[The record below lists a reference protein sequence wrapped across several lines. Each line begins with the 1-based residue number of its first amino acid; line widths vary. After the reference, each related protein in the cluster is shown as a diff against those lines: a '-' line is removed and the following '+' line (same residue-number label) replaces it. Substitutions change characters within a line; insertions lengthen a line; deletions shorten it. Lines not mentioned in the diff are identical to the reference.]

1 MERLTM
7 IDGCGNDELV
17 RCMDCSL
24 EKAGE
29 NLENCGFCEEGWQ
42 KALKKLTA
50 YEDTGLEPEDLA
62 LGLNAAVRRKAGAE
76 YYGLS
81 PDQMDVAVDLFRTD
95 KDGRVVVLPCKIGGT
110 MYTNISVHGDRYRKA
125 DRPYPVK
132 VVYIGMGEG
141 TSYFHGEYSN
151 ERVFPFDFDRIGKTV
166 FLTREEA
173 EAALRKPEEE
183 TT

>member
-29 NLENCGFCEEGWQ
+29 NLENCGFCEERWQ

-62 LGLNAAVRRKAGAE
+62 LGLDAAVRRKAGAE

-81 PDQMDVAVDLFRTD
+81 PDQMDVAVDLFRAD
-95 KDGRVVVLPCKIGGT
+95 KDGRVVVLPCKVGDEATWIHDGITRNCRVHRIQVNRRGT
-110 MYTNISVHGDRYRKA
+110 YIILKSTCVHGA
-125 DRPYPVK
+125 
-132 VVYIGMGEG
+132 
-141 TSYFHGEYSN
+141 
-151 ERVFPFDFDRIGKTV
+151 FPIEQIGKTV
-166 FLTREEA
+166 FLTREAAEKALKEA
-173 EAALRKPEEE
+173 ERND
-183 TT
+183 